1 MNNSDD
7 QEPMFSV
14 IKGSP
19 TEDELAA
26 VMGVLTA
33 RFSRQSQRDR
43 GHKAQ
48 GNEDATPARTGWSA
62 YWRSVRSPIQ
72 PGPSAWRMSARPQ

>member
-1 MNNSDD
+1 MTPTDD
-7 QEPMFSV
+7 QEPLFSV
-14 IKGSP
+14 VRGSP

-26 VMGVLTA
+26 VMTVLAA
-33 RFSRQSQRDR
+33 RFTEPRQE
-43 GHKAQ
+43 AP
-48 GNEDATPARTGWSA
+48 TPARSGWSA

>member
-1 MNNSDD
+1 MSRPDD
-7 QEPMFSV
+7 QQPMFSV
-14 IKGSP
+14 VKGSP

-26 VMGVLTA
+26 VMTVLSTRLTA
-33 RFSRQSQRDR
+33 KRP
-43 GHKAQ
+43 
-48 GNEDATPARTGWSA
+48 EDAAPARTGWSA

>member
-1 MNNSDD
+1 MNSTDD
-7 QEPMFSV
+7 QQPVFSV
-14 IKGSP
+14 VKGSP

-26 VMGVLTA
+26 VMTVLTT
-33 RFSRQSQRDR
+33 RFAPQ
-43 GHKAQ
+43 GHEKQ
-48 GNEDATPARTGWSA
+48 GQNQATPARTGWSA

>member
-1 MNNSDD
+1 MNSLDD
-7 QEPMFSV
+7 QQPVFSV
-14 IKGSP
+14 VKGSP

-26 VMGVLTA
+26 VMTVLTK
-33 RFSRQSQRDR
+33 RLGSQRQEDR
-43 GHKAQ
+43 R
-48 GNEDATPARTGWSA
+48 PARSGWSA